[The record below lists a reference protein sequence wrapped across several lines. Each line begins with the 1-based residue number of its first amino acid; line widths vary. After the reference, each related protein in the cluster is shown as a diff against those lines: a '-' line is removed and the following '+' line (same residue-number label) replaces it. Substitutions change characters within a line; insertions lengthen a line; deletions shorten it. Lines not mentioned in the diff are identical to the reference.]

1 MHILEYENYIVTP
14 SQEAFLI
21 KPIRDLYNADK
32 SDTKESFMQQ
42 MSILYFMSDPRS
54 SYTYI
59 LDSKIRLQEILR
71 QEGLP
76 SDYKISKDLQKA
88 IDEYKNHVTTP
99 TSELVQATRTAIS
112 KLSNYLADIDLHEE
126 DDKGKP
132 KYTISNITTALKQIP
147 DLLKQLNEVEKK
159 LLEDLE
165 DNEARG
171 SQQKSIME
179 DGLFRIK

>member
-1 MHILEYENYIVTP
+1 MHVLEYENYIVTP
-14 SQEAFLI
+14 SQEVFLI
-21 KPIRDLYNADK
+21 KPLRDLYEADK
-32 SDTKESFMQQ
+32 SKNKSTFMQQ
-42 MSILYFMSDPRS
+42 LSIVYFMADPRS
-54 SYTYI
+54 SYNYI
-59 LDSKIRLQEILR
+59 MDDNTRLKEILR

-76 SDYKISKDLQKA
+76 SSYKISPLVRKA
-88 IDEYKNHVTTP
+88 IEEYKHHVTTP
-99 TSELVQATRTAIS
+99 TSELVKATRMAIN

-159 LLEDLE
+159 LIEDLE
-165 DNEARG
+165 DSEARG
-171 SQQKSIME
+171 STVKSVME